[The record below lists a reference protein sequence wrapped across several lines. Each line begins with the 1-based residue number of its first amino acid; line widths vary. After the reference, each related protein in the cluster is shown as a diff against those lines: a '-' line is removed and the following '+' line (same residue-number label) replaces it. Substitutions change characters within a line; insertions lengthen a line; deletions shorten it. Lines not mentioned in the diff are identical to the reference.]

1 MGPLTIVGIIL
12 FCLLA
17 LWAILR
23 KQPLDEISL
32 GNTIKAKF
40 KDPPAEESVTF
51 TVSWECEKYVLE
63 GKATVTIPGSAP
75 MTLSV
80 ARGRPFQTTSMRV
93 PKAGQY
99 AYSIEQYELR
109 EVYDAAGHIGQ
120 VPAALTGKGLIDI
133 EPGSGFE
140 VRSTWLLGQGG
151 AKPFTELRPVELH
164 VMDAGRRARAAK
176 LKSKPE

>member
-12 FCLLA
+12 FVLLA
-17 LWAILR
+17 LWAIVR
-23 KQPLDEISL
+23 KQSLDEISL
-32 GNTIKAKF
+32 GSTIKAKF
-40 KDPPAEESVTF
+40 KDAPADQSVTF
-51 TVSWECEKYVLE
+51 TVSWESEKYVLE
-63 GKATVTIPGSAP
+63 GKATITIPGSAP

-80 ARGRPFQTTSMRV
+80 ARGRPFQTVSMRV

-109 EVYDAAGHIGQ
+109 EMNDATGQ
-120 VPAALTGKGLIDI
+120 TVRVPAALTGKGLIDI

-140 VRSTWLLGQGG
+140 VRPTTLLGQGG
-151 AKPFTELRPVELH
+151 AKVFTELRPVELH
-164 VMDAGRRARAAK
+164 VMEAGRRARAAK